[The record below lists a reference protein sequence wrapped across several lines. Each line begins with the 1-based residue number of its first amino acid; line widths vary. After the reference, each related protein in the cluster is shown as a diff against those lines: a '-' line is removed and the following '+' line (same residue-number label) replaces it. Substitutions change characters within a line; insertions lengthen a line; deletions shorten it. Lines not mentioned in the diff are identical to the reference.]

1 MKLLY
6 NCNAHANNNDTGR
19 ISMRL
24 ARENSYIYQQEQTQ
38 NYL

>member
-6 NCNAHANNNDTGR
+6 NWNAHANNNDTGK

-24 ARENSYIYQQEQTQ
+24 ARENSYIYQQELTQ
-38 NYL
+38 N